1 MSVAEQLLRG
11 CVNKSSDNAEAYLLL
26 AQILVQKNELDE
38 ADKLLDIGLGFNFRV
53 REHPLYFLTKA
64 RLEKRANR
72 VDQSI
77 EQLRNALDLFAKK
90 ESELELAEAERI
102 AITLELIDSLQT
114 ANRIEEA
121 DSCMLEAAERYK
133 GKPLEEQQLVLM
145 NAQLRLQRGNVDG
158 AIKVLQAVKPDQP
171 NYRAARIKMAQI
183 YLEEKHDKHRFAL
196 CYRDLLEQDTSPQIY
211 ELLGDAY
218 ISIQEPELAIDAY
231 ETAMRRAPKDYQ
243 LAEKIGNAYVKCH
256 LYNKAITF
264 YETAMKSSGRQK
276 ILRIRFAEQLFQMG
290 NFDKCKRV
298 LKEVLDAETDPSDIQ
313 TIREHVSYWML
324 ISRLHME
331 TSEWDQACRDLLKA
345 RQLQLRIV
353 GNGGR
358 EGLNI
363 AEEKKLAALICQQLA
378 ELYANSRDW
387 NKAIELFKEAIGH
400 NERDTK
406 SHLSLAGIY
415 ASLGKLHFCDQQC
428 QQVLNFDPN
437 NNDATLLLADLMYQ
451 KNEGEEAM
459 KHFAQ
464 LLERNPS
471 HYHALARYIELCW
484 RRGNIELGEKML
496 RNALESNPR
505 ATVDAGFNFCKGLIE
520 WYTGEPNSAL
530 QAFNRARRDLE
541 WGERALYNMIE
552 ICLNPDNEIMG
563 TENNEHQLTV
573 EEANEANESYRAAD
587 RFFHELRHKSMLDR
601 RYKLIENFILLAS
614 PNRSNIQ
621 RALNNFLEMSKT
633 DGTQESEANVSAG
646 AILGSARAMLMMK
659 QTQKAKLQ
667 LKRVLTHA
675 WSLEEA
681 DYLQQCWLLLIDIYI
696 NQGKN
701 EQASNVL
708 RTVLQHN
715 SSCSKAYEYMGFI
728 CEKEQK
734 YFDAAANYEAAWNV
748 CKRRNPG
755 IGYKL
760 AYNYFKCR
768 RLIECIEVCHAVL
781 KRYPTYP
788 KIKKEILDKARANI
802 RI

>member
-1 MSVAEQLLRG
+1 
-11 CVNKSSDNAEAYLLL
+11 
-26 AQILVQKNELDE
+26 
-38 ADKLLDIGLGFNFRV
+38 
-53 REHPLYFLTKA
+53 
-64 RLEKRANR
+64 
-72 VDQSI
+72 
-77 EQLRNALDLFAKK
+77 
-90 ESELELAEAERI
+90 
-102 AITLELIDSLQT
+102 
-114 ANRIEEA
+114 
-121 DSCMLEAAERYK
+121 
-133 GKPLEEQQLVLM
+133 
-145 NAQLRLQRGNVDG
+145 
-158 AIKVLQAVKPDQP
+158 
-171 NYRAARIKMAQI
+171 
-183 YLEEKHDKHRFAL
+183 
-196 CYRDLLEQDTSPQIY
+196 
-211 ELLGDAY
+211 
-218 ISIQEPELAIDAY
+218 
-231 ETAMRRAPKDYQ
+231 
-243 LAEKIGNAYVKCH
+243 
-256 LYNKAITF
+256 
-264 YETAMKSSGRQK
+264 
-276 ILRIRFAEQLFQMG
+276 
-290 NFDKCKRV
+290 
-298 LKEVLDAETDPSDIQ
+298 
-313 TIREHVSYWML
+313 
-324 ISRLHME
+324 
-331 TSEWDQACRDLLKA
+331 
-345 RQLQLRIV
+345 
-353 GNGGR
+353 
-358 EGLNI
+358 
-363 AEEKKLAALICQQLA
+363 
-378 ELYANSRDW
+378 
-387 NKAIELFKEAIGH
+387 
-400 NERDTK
+400 
-406 SHLSLAGIY
+406 
-415 ASLGKLHFCDQQC
+415 
-428 QQVLNFDPN
+428 
-437 NNDATLLLADLMYQ
+437 
-451 KNEGEEAM
+451 
-459 KHFAQ
+459 
-464 LLERNPS
+464 
-471 HYHALARYIELCW
+471 
-484 RRGNIELGEKML
+484 
-496 RNALESNPR
+496 
-505 ATVDAGFNFCKGLIE
+505 
-520 WYTGEPNSAL
+520 
-530 QAFNRARRDLE
+530 
-541 WGERALYNMIE
+541 
-552 ICLNPDNEIMG
+552 MG

-802 RI
+802 RM